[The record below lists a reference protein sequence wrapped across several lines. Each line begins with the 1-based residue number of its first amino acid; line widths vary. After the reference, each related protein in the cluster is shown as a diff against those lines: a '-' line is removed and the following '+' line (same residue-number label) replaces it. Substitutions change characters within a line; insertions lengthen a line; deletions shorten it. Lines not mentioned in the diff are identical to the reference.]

1 MDSQHQNLA
10 PMDPIPDSETHSPLV
25 PATPNRSFWQKLGGG
40 SLSIS
45 LILHV
50 VLLSIGVIWVF
61 QIIPQESAKVVDF
74 MPNSGGGGSAAS
86 EMRVKQHVQMAQPNL
101 SRIIA
106 IGATGISIPE
116 PEELTR
122 ITSLGGLSSGALAA
136 GQGGNGSGGGKGD
149 GNGLGFGSGLAPG
162 MSTGTGSKNPF
173 GMVNPDKGALVGTFY
188 DLKQTSSREPT
199 NMTDD
204 QMRIELKDIVKRGFK
219 EKVFEKYFK
228 APRTLYQT
236 KLHIPVMPAEGAPAA
251 FECEKE
257 VQPRRWIVV
266 YRGAVQAPRTGKF
279 RFVGA
284 GDDMLVVRFNS
295 RPVFDFGYTLS
306 STGTHMNGRGDDL
319 SGKTDNPELAK
330 EIRKLSPM
338 KVPITFY
345 QYTRTPNTNKNIGGF
360 AVGPEFEA
368 KAGQTYPIEI
378 LIGEIPGGYFNVSL
392 LIEEIGVN
400 YEKDPGGSPILPLFR
415 VDPSLPNPDL
425 KGEAPPFDPNGP
437 VWKVVEGGPTAD
449 I

>member
-1 MDSQHQNLA
+1 MDAQPQNHVPMKPNHDSA
-10 PMDPIPDSETHSPLV
+10 PS
-25 PATPNRSFWQKLGGG
+25 NRSFWQKLGGG

-50 VLLSIGVIWVF
+50 VLLAIGVIWVF
-61 QIIPQESAKVVDF
+61 QVVTPVEKNVQF
-74 MPNSGGGGSAAS
+74 TPSSGGESTAA
-86 EMRVKQHVQMAQPNL
+86 EMPVKQRVQMAQPNL
-101 SRIIA
+101 SRIVA
-106 IGATGISIPE
+106 VGAAGIPLPE
-116 PEELTR
+116 PEQLTR
-122 ITSLGGLSSGALAA
+122 MTSLGGLSPGTLVS
-136 GQGGNGSGGGKGD
+136 GQGGGDRKGNGD
-149 GNGLGFGSGLAPG
+149 GLGLGIGD
-162 MSTGTGSKNPF
+162 GTKNPF
-173 GMVNPDKGALVGTFY
+173 GMIEPNKDALVGTFY
-188 DLKQTSSREPT
+188 DLKQTSDREPT
-199 NMTDD
+199 NITDD
-204 QMRIELKDIVKRGFK
+204 EMRIELKDIVRRGFK

-236 KLHIPVMPAEGAPAA
+236 KLHIPIMPADAAPAA

-284 GDDMLVVRFNS
+284 GDDMLVVRFNN
-295 RPVFDFGYTLS
+295 RAVFDYGYTLS

-319 SGKTDNPELAK
+319 NGKQANPDLAK

-338 KVPITFY
+338 RVPITFY
-345 QYTRTPNTNKNIGGF
+345 QYAQTPNTNQNISGF
-360 AVGPEFEA
+360 AVGPEFDA

-378 LIGEIPGGYFNVSL
+378 LIGEIPGGYFSVSL

-400 YEKDPGGSPILPLFR
+400 YQKDPGGAPILPLFR

-425 KGEAPPFDPNGP
+425 KDEAPPFDPNGP
-437 VWKVVEGGPTAD
+437 VWKAVEGGSKAD